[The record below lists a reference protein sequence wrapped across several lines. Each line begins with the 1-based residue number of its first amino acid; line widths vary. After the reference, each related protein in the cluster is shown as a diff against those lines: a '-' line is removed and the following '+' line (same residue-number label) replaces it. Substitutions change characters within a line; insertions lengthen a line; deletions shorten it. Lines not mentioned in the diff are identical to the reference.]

1 MLDSAAQEA
10 LAQRVLA
17 YSPAA
22 QTEVTVSGED
32 FGLTRFARNAIV
44 QNVGRRQTTVR
55 VRAVV
60 DGRVGIAETNELAD
74 GALRAAV
81 ERACALAR
89 LAPRDDDFPGLAAAP
104 RVPQPPGAAFAA
116 TAAASPELRAQ
127 LAAEA
132 FAVAERDGLWCAG
145 YAMTAHRALT
155 VANSCGTLTT
165 FESTDAALNVKQN
178 AADST
183 GYAERYS
190 NDVGDLDA
198 AHVAGIA
205 AEKALASRAPVAVEP
220 GPWTVILEPAAFG
233 ELLSYLSDHFSAQA
247 YDEGSSFLSAG
258 LGERYAGEAVTIVDD
273 HAHPLAVGMPFDF
286 EGTPTARV
294 PLLDGGL
301 GAGIVTDRYWAR
313 KLGRANT
320 GHAVAV
326 SDTASDGPQPRN
338 LVVMPGS
345 QSTARLIAQT
355 ERGLLVSRLWYVRN
369 VDQRQ
374 TIVTGMTRDG
384 TFLIEDGKLTRGVAN
399 MRFNQSIL
407 AALSRAELSAELSRT
422 ARYTYG
428 MVVPA
433 AKIED
438 FRFTSGTEF

>member
-10 LAQRVLA
+10 LAQRVVAL
-17 YSPAA
+17 SPAA

-44 QNVGRRQTTVR
+44 QNVGRRTTTVR

-60 DGRVGIAETNELAD
+60 EGRVGIALTNDLAD
-74 GALRAAV
+74 AGLRAAV

-89 LAPRDDDFPGLAAAP
+89 LAPRDDAFPGLGTAP
-104 RVPQPPGAAFAA
+104 RTPQPPGAFRAS
-116 TAAASPELRAQ
+116 TAAAAPELRAR
-127 LAAEA
+127 LAADV

-145 YAMTAHRALT
+145 YAKTSHEALT

-165 FESTDAALNVKQN
+165 FEGTGAALNVKQN
-178 AADST
+178 AADAS

-190 NDVGDLDA
+190 NDVADLDA
-198 AHVAGIA
+198 ARVAGIA

-233 ELLSYLSDHFSAQA
+233 ELLSYLTAHFSAQA

-258 LGERYAGEAVTIVDD
+258 LGARYADEGVTIVDD

-294 PLLDGGL
+294 TLLDAGI
-301 GAGIVTDRYWAR
+301 GAGIVTDRYWAHELAR
-313 KLGRANT
+313 PNT

-326 SDTASDGPQPRN
+326 SETETDGPQPRS
-338 LVVMPGS
+338 LVVMPGGK
-345 QSTARLIAQT
+345 STAQLIAET

-369 VDQRQ
+369 VDQRR

-384 TFLIEDGKLTRGVAN
+384 TFLIEAGKLTRGVAN

-407 AALSRAELSAELSRT
+407 AALRRPELSAELSRT
-422 ARYTYG
+422 ARYTYA

-433 AKIED
+433 AKIEG
-438 FRFTSGTEF
+438 FRFTSGTAF

>member
-10 LAQRVLA
+10 LAQRVVA
-17 YSPAA
+17 ASPAA
-22 QTEVTVSGED
+22 QTEVTVRGED

-44 QNVGRRQTTVR
+44 QNVARLQTEVR

-60 DGRVGIAETNELAD
+60 DGRVGLAATNDLGDE
-74 GALRAAV
+74 ALRAAA

-89 LAPRDDDFPGLAAAP
+89 LVPRDEDFPGLSRAP
-104 RVPQPPGAAFAA
+104 RVPQPPGAAFAS
-116 TAAASPELRAQ
+116 TAAASPDLRARM
-127 LAAEA
+127 AGDV
-132 FAVAERDGLWCAG
+132 FAVAEREGLWCAG
-145 YAMTAHRALT
+145 YAKTSRELIT
-155 VANSCGTLTT
+155 IANSSGTLAT
-165 FESTDAALNVKQN
+165 FEGTDAALNVKQN

-183 GYAERYS
+183 GYAERYA
-190 NDVGDLDA
+190 NDVGEIDA
-198 AHVAGIA
+198 AAVARVA
-205 AEKALASRAPVAVEP
+205 ADKALASRSPVAVEP

-258 LGERYAGEAVTIVDD
+258 LGDRYAGEAVTLVDD
-273 HAHPLAVGMPFDF
+273 PAHPLAVGMPFDF
-286 EGTPTARV
+286 EGTPTQRV
-294 PLLDGGL
+294 TLLDAGR
-301 GAGIVTDRYWAR
+301 GAGIVTDSYWAH
-313 KLGRANT
+313 KLGRPNT

-326 SDTASDGPQPRN
+326 SDQAHGPQPRAI
-338 LVVMPGS
+338 VVLPGAK
-345 QSTARLIAQT
+345 STAQLVAQT

-369 VDQRQ
+369 VDKRQ

-384 TFLIEDGKLTRGVAN
+384 TFLIEDGKLTHGVAN

-407 AALSRAELSAELSRT
+407 EALRQAEFSCELSRT
-422 ARYTYG
+422 GRYTYG

-433 AKIED
+433 VKIAG